1 MGDLVGDSVS
11 NSVGGYLVSDLEG
24 DLVSD
29 SVSGALGDLVD
40 ALVGD
45 SWWAVSGGRI
55 LVGDSMWAS
64 VLGVR
69 LGGEFGVELGVAQGK
84 KTKQHSILKFVL
96 SGEI

>member
-1 MGDLVGDSVS
+1 
-11 NSVGGYLVSDLEG
+11 
-24 DLVSD
+24 
-29 SVSGALGDLVD
+29 
-40 ALVGD
+40 
-45 SWWAVSGGRI
+45 
-55 LVGDSMWAS
+55 MWAS